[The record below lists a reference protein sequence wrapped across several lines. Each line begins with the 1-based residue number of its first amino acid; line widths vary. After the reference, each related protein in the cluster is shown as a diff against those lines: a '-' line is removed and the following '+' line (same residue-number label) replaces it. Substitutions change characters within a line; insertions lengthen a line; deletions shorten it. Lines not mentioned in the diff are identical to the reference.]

1 MEVEQGYK
9 ITSAPEWANTL
20 TDAQIIEICKDS
32 DFATEQ
38 IEEIVLFLM

>member
-9 ITSAPEWANTL
+9 ITSAPKWANTL

-32 DFATEQ
+32 DLLQ
-38 IEEIVLFLM
+38 SK